1 MNYPNMEYNQY
12 NQNNQ
17 YNQPVQPVNN
27 NIICPQITVWF
38 IFVMQCLSLLTGNS
52 NTGTLFSMVI
62 QLILAILIT
71 NGIRHRYYHYYKT
84 GLIISMVESIM
95 GTIYYFI
102 SILNLKEIDELN
114 SEEKTIVYAFAIIL
128 SGIIWIETC
137 ILCSYRSRVE
147 RMSNCNNNYNYNIN
161 YNNMNG
167 NNMNNNNYTNM
178 NNNNMNDNNMN
189 NNNYINNGNINN
201 MNDFSTPENKNE
213 V

>member
-1 MNYPNMEYNQY
+1 MNYSNMEYNQ
-12 NQNNQ
+12 NT
-17 YNQPVQPVNN
+17 QPIQPVNN
-27 NIICPQITVWF
+27 SIICPQITVWF

-102 SILNLKEIDELN
+102 SILNLREIDELN

-147 RMSNCNNNYNYNIN
+147 RICNCNNNYNIN
-161 YNNMNG
+161 YNN
-167 NNMNNNNYTNM
+167 NY
-178 NNNNMNDNNMN
+178 NNMNDNNMN